1 LQQQQQVNNTIDD
14 NTHDEK
20 WYELRSNERM
30 IHDINMLSSNFNP
43 IGALNSTSQEVEKS
57 NPWMMEGSTILD
69 NIEKFVTYLPEGDPL
84 RRNPRGIILHS
95 NNNSNR
101 KRGTTAGSDDTA
113 PTKTR
118 QQKKQKGE
126 IHPLDAIMGHHSCAG
141 GPISSVLYKLQ
152 KKRIRI
158 VVRYVN
164 AIRGTI
170 TGTLLAF
177 DKHMNMMLRDVEEI
191 YSPRPIDLENE
202 KSNVD
207 LELDRRRKIDTAE
220 VMAAVASTSTHH
232 DDGGDN
238 GDDDDADTGPGNWN
252 VKKRTMK
259 QLLVRGDM
267 VVSIYE
273 ADQEKKIVK
282 SRYHSRNASKKGKII
297 C

>member
-1 LQQQQQVNNTIDD
+1 
-14 NTHDEK
+14 
-20 WYELRSNERM
+20 
-30 IHDINMLSSNFNP
+30 
-43 IGALNSTSQEVEKS
+43 
-57 NPWMMEGSTILD
+57 MMESSTILD

-84 RRNPRGIILHS
+84 RRNPRDIILR
-95 NNNSNR
+95 NNNNNNR
-101 KRGTTAGSDDTA
+101 KRNTTAGSDDTA
-113 PTKTR
+113 PNTTP
-118 QQKKQKGE
+118 QQKKKIGE
-126 IHPLDAIMGHHSCAG
+126 LNPLDAIMEQHACAG
-141 GPISSVLYKLQ
+141 GPISSVLYKLR
-152 KKRIRI
+152 KKRVRI

-207 LELDRRRKIDTAE
+207 LELERRHKIDTAE
-220 VMAAVASTSTHH
+220 VMAAVATTSTHH

-238 GDDDDADTGPGNWN
+238 GDDDDDTGPGNWN

-282 SRYHSRNASKKGKII
+282 SRYHSQNASKKGKIS
-297 C
+297 